1 MHIYS
6 PGAVVKQVVPAGDI
20 VAAEAPALD
29 EASRAW
35 VTGLQA
41 SGAQHDRCLAELHAL
56 LLRVARHEMTRRAGS
71 IRVSGPELDDIVNQA
86 GDDALMAIKAKVSDF
101 RGESRFTTWAYRFVV
116 FEVSTKVGR
125 HCWQR
130 RPAPMEPEAWEQM
143 PDVLGPSPEEH
154 MQQREL
160 FETLRGAI
168 DEELTDLQRRVFVA
182 IALNQVPMDAFA
194 RELGSNRNAVYKTLF
209 DARRRLRSCLAAAG
223 HPRPVGPIRAS

>member
-1 MHIYS
+1 MAPAGGI
-6 PGAVVKQVVPAGDI
+6 VPAETQG
-20 VAAEAPALD
+20 LD

-71 IRVSGPELDDIVNQA
+71 IQVSGPELDDIVNQA
-86 GDDALMAIKAKVSDF
+86 GDDALMAIKAKVADF

-130 RPAPMEPEAWEQM
+130 RPAALDPEAWEQM
-143 PDVLGPSPEEH
+143 PDVLTTSPEEH
-154 MQQREL
+154 TEQREL
-160 FETLRGAI
+160 LEILRAAI
-168 DEELTDLQRRVFVA
+168 DEELTELQRRVFVA

-209 DARRRLRSCLAAAG
+209 DARRKLRACLATAG
-223 HPRPVGPIRAS
+223 HARPAAPIRAL